1 MNTENGQTMDNQNT
15 RIAQTQLALAGEQVR
30 ISPRRCADGNGTLT
44 YLFFSEEWVDLK
56 RAQAI
61 CAKCTSHAECLS
73 GALERAE
80 PWGVWGGKLLENGR
94 ILAEKRPRGRPPV
107 KTGPRIAVEEV
118 PVPDHLVA

>member
-1 MNTENGQTMDNQNT
+1 MNTDIDTQIIDAP
-15 RIAQTQLALAGEQVR
+15 RIGLVGEPLR

-61 CAKCTSHAECLS
+61 CAKCTSHVECLA

-80 PWGVWGGKLLENGR
+80 PWGVWGGRLIENGR
-94 ILAEKRPRGRPPV
+94 MLADKRPRGRPPA
-107 KTGPRIAVEEV
+107 TAGPRTAVEEV
-118 PVPDHLVA
+118 PVPSHLVA